1 MRFDVVINAPME
13 PRVFRVVAVIN
24 GVPCIS
30 ATKPDTDNFPSETIK
45 VYCRDG
51 SGDATSQH
59 DTPDGLVQE
68 VHVGDFV
75 GVCSKRAEDF
85 PTTLNSFYVVAIRD
99 NQVITK
105 NAIL

>member
-1 MRFDVVINAPME
+1 MKFDLIVNAPLE
-13 PRVFRVVAVIN
+13 PRVFRVVTVIN

-30 ATKPDTDNFPSETIK
+30 VTTLDTDNFPSETIK

>member
-1 MRFDVVINAPME
+1 MRFNVVINAPME
-13 PRVFRVVAVIN
+13 PRVFRVVTVIN

-30 ATKPDTDNFPSETIK
+30 VTKLDTDNFPSETIK
-45 VYCRDG
+45 VYCGDG
-51 SGDATSQH
+51 SGNATSQH
-59 DTPDGLVQE
+59 ETSEGLVQAIYE
-68 VHVGDFV
+68 GDYV

-85 PTTLNSFYVVAIRD
+85 PATLNSFYVVAIRD

>member
-1 MRFDVVINAPME
+1 MRFDVVINAPRE

>member
-1 MRFDVVINAPME
+1 MKFDLIVNAPLE
-13 PRVFRVVAVIN
+13 PRVFRVVTVIN

-30 ATKPDTDNFPSETIK
+30 VTKLDTDNFPSETIK

-59 DTPDGLVQE
+59 DTPDGL